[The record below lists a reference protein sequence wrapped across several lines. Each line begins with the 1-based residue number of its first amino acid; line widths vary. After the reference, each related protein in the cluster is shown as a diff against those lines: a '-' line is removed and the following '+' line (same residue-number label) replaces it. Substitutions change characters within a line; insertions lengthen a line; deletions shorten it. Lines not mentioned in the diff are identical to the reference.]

1 MICYKCKAR
10 MKPTE
15 ALKLQRPEESV
26 FICPNCGSKGTIG
39 FAPGE
44 TMYSEMA
51 RDPECHLCVRYGK
64 TNS

>member
-26 FICPNCGSKGTIG
+26 FICPNCGSKGTVG

-51 RDPECHLCVRYGK
+51 RDPEWH
-64 TNS
+64 